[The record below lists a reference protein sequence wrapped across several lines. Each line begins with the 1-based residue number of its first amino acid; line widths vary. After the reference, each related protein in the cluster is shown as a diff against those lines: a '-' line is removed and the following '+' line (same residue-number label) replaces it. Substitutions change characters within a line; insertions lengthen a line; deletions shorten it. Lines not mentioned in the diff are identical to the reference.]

1 MANNGHVPIPQ
12 AAAVPY
18 RMRDD
23 RPEFCLVTSVER
35 GNWIFPKGI
44 IDPGETAEQTALKE
58 AAEEAGLHGVIEGK
72 PLGQYDYHKWNTRL
86 VVTAMLM
93 RVTAADD
100 EWEES
105 ELRQRC
111 WCGIEKARA
120 KINRGELLQLLDAAV
135 ERLRA

>member
-1 MANNGHVPIPQ
+1 MASNGRVPIQQ

-23 RPEFCLVTSVER
+23 RPEFCLVTSIDR

-44 IDPGETAEQTALKE
+44 IDPGETPQQTALKE
-58 AAEEAGLHGVIEGK
+58 AVEEAGLHGVIEGK
-72 PLGQYDYHKWNTRL
+72 PLGQYDYRKWNTRL

-105 ELRQRC
+105 GVRQRC
-111 WCGIEKARA
+111 WCGVEKARA
-120 KINRGELLQLLDAAV
+120 KINRGELRDLLEAAV
-135 ERLRA
+135 KRLA

>member
-1 MANNGHVPIPQ
+1 MASNGHDPILQ

-23 RPEFCLVTSVER
+23 QPEFCLVTSVAR

-44 IDPGETAEQTALKE
+44 IDPGETPEETALKE

-72 PLGQYDYHKWNTRL
+72 PLGEYDYRKWNARL

-105 ELRQRC
+105 GLRQRC
-111 WCGIEKARA
+111 WCGVEKARS

-135 ERLRA
+135 DRLM